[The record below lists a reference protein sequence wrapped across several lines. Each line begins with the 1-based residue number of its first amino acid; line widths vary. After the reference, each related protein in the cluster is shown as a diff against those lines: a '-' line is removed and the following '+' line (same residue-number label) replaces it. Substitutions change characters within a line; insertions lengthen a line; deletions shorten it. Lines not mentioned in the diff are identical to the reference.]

1 MWDYLILNINSI
13 KNYFQNNVR
22 ISIKLSESTKL
33 FFLIKSSVLLL
44 ISETYFK
51 SIEYI
56 QNCTNNLYYW
66 LNPWSSYCK
75 KGKEHLR
82 RPNTITQTFKLEQ
95 SSPHSI
101 RKLEH
106 PIPTDPLIHAR
117 TMLKMFA
124 LERSD
129 RSRRK
134 EEAPFLS
141 PRRLSQSPFLPIPF
155 FIPRGPL
162 TSKQAVQRSGLR
174 LPSADNNMSQT
185 SAKESGTTMA
195 SLKVF
200 PRDCPEENLVP
211 R

>member
-1 MWDYLILNINSI
+1 MR
-13 KNYFQNNVR
+13 Q
-22 ISIKLSESTKL
+22 
-33 FFLIKSSVLLL
+33 
-44 ISETYFK
+44 
-51 SIEYI
+51 
-56 QNCTNNLYYW
+56 
-66 LNPWSSYCK
+66 
-75 KGKEHLR
+75 
-82 RPNTITQTFKLEQ
+82 PNTITQTFKLEQ

-101 RKLEH
+101 PKLEH

-141 PRRLSQSPFLPIPF
+141 LRRLSQSPFLPIPF